1 MTAVTQT
8 TKWRAFF
15 WQAAVVAM
23 VVSIWQ
29 FVTVVYNPDY
39 LPGILDIAKSWYF
52 HWSQGTLAS
61 DLTATLTRVAISFF
75 LAMLVGMLM
84 GIIFGTFQTANVL
97 FQPFLLFFLNLPA
110 LVTIILCFI
119 WIGLEESAAVLAVF
133 INKLP
138 MVIVAVREGTRVI
151 DTKLMEVTKVYNVS
165 LMRTFFLVYL
175 PQLYPFILAAARNG
189 LALIWKIVLVV
200 ELLGRSDGIGFG
212 LHNLFQFFD
221 IAGILA
227 YAFSFMVIMFLVDFL
242 IFKPLEKKIQ
252 RGRDDVRI

>member
-1 MTAVTQT
+1 QSP
-8 TKWRAFF
+8 RLQAFL
-15 WQAAVVAM
+15 WQSTLIIM
-23 VVSIWQ
+23 VLSIWQ
-29 FVTVVYNPDY
+29 LVTIVYAPDY
-39 LPGILDIAKSWYF
+39 LPGMLEIGKSWLF
-52 HWSQGTLAS
+52 HWTQGTLLS
-61 DLTATLTRVAISFF
+61 DLTATLTRVSISFF
-75 LAMLVGMLM
+75 LAMFIGMLI
-84 GIIFGTFQTANVL
+84 GIALGTFQTTNVL
-97 FQPFLLFFLNLPA
+97 LQPFLLFFLNLPA
-110 LVTIILCFI
+110 LVTIILCYI
-119 WIGLEESAAVLAVF
+119 WIGLEESAAILAVF

-151 DTKLMEVTKVYNVS
+151 DSKLMEVAKVYNVHR
-165 LMRTFFLVYL
+165 MRTFFSIYL

-242 IFKPLEKKIQ
+242 IFKPLERKIQ

>member
-1 MTAVTQT
+1 MLLT
-8 TKWRAFF
+8 
-15 WQAAVVAM
+15 WQLITFLY
-23 VVSIWQ
+23 S
-29 FVTVVYNPDY
+29 PDY
-39 LPGILDIAKSWYF
+39 LPSIVEIGKSWFF
-52 HWSQGTLAS
+52 HWAQGTLFE
-61 DLTATLTRVAISFF
+61 DLIATLTRVAISFF
-75 LAMLVGMLM
+75 LAMFVGLLM
-84 GIIFGTFQTANVL
+84 GVIFGTFRTANQL

-110 LVTIILCFI
+110 LVTIILCYI
-119 WIGLEESAAVLAVF
+119 WIGLEESAAILAVF

-151 DTKLMEVTKVYNVS
+151 DTKLMDVAKVYDVS
-165 LMRTFFLVYL
+165 LTRTFFYVYL

-200 ELLGRSDGIGFG
+200 ELLGRSNGIGFG